1 MRAVMTPRRD
11 VDTINLSD
19 DPENIRRKISDS
31 IHARLPA
38 HASDPDEI
46 LGVLQVKDLAELCL
60 RGDRIDIRQ
69 YIRPAPVVPDTADA
83 LAVLEIIK
91 TSAVHIALVH
101 DEFGHLEGVVT
112 NADIL
117 EAIVGE
123 FRTDGGT
130 PEPEAMQRDDGS
142 WLISG
147 SMPADEMAD
156 RLYISL
162 PPERG
167 FHTAAGFALDRLGH
181 LPETGEAFDD
191 QGWRFEI
198 VDLDGRRIDK
208 MLARRMAGGRR
219 RAIS

>member
-1 MRAVMTPRRD
+1 MSSTASRSMMIPSLSVVQTVPSRRRNEAPALSSPPKPSDPSSGVIEPGERNMIAGILRLGDRPMRAVMTPRRD

-83 LAVLEIIK
+83 LDVLEIIK
-91 TSAVHIALVH
+91 NSAVHIALVH

-123 FRTDGGT
+123 FRTDGGA

-147 SMPADEMAD
+147 
-156 RLYISL
+156 
-162 PPERG
+162 
-167 FHTAAGFALDRLGH
+167 
-181 LPETGEAFDD
+181 
-191 QGWRFEI
+191 
-198 VDLDGRRIDK
+198 
-208 MLARRMAGGRR
+208 
-219 RAIS
+219 